1 MSNITLILLAAGNS
15 TRFSTPVKKQ
25 WLRIGHLPL
34 WYFVTNTFDKKNLFD
49 KIIITAHSD
58 EVEYMS
64 SFCEHTIIEGE
75 VSDSG
80 YIYGIYYAESVHD
93 KGVGNFFLEFTN
105 DGDLEGLWSGYDSIN
120 KKIVSGKYLFKKKPT
135 IIVSKVQEKNLPTIL
150 HIADKQLG
158 KDYINAN
165 DFIEDDFLKFQAS
178 INDKIVGF
186 ITSKELTIEEVYKK
200 IPTLKD
206 KKLNQF
212 NVVSKLSYIGSI
224 ATDPKY
230 EGLGVASALF
240 EYMLNELNKKD
251 YIILMTGWKSKNGIN
266 INGIA
271 KKFGFD
277 EILEIKDFW
286 KEDSIENNYDCPV
299 CSNPCL
305 CSAVIYVKH
314 ENSTETSFKRMC

>member
-1 MSNITLILLAAGNS
+1 MN
-15 TRFSTPVKKQ
+15 
-25 WLRIGHLPL
+25 
-34 WYFVTNTFDKKNLFD
+34 
-49 KIIITAHSD
+49 
-58 EVEYMS
+58 
-64 SFCEHTIIEGE
+64 TIIEGE